1 MRCDEQP
8 ARVLRSKSTM
18 KMNSSTLFCAL
29 AIAIAAAGCSRSS
42 AATAPAAS
50 SSAAASTVKP
60 AGTIAKVVFV
70 GEEHGCPCRQGRIDA
85 GWAALQE
92 ALGTPPKLPFE
103 KIFVDTQGPKVQV
116 YTQQK
121 PILTM
126 PGIFLVDASN
136 KVIDLL
142 QGDITRAQIDASIAA
157 VQKK

>member
-1 MRCDEQP
+1 
-8 ARVLRSKSTM
+8 M
-18 KMNSSTLFCAL
+18 KTILPTLFVAL
-29 AIAIAAAGCSRSS
+29 TVSIAAAGCSRSS

-50 SSAAASTVKP
+50 AAPDAAPRKV
-60 AGTIAKVVFV
+60 GTITKIVFV

-92 ALGTPPKLPFE
+92 AMGTPAKLPVE

-126 PGIFLVDASN
+126 PGIYLVDAAN
-136 KVIDLL
+136 KVIDML
-142 QGDITRAQIDASIAA
+142 QGDITRAQIDASMAA